1 MGEIMNG
8 QCRLFTPFF
17 PYLRQFVSD
26 GLTVSYRTVMILFS
40 RTLLTVLMTQDF
52 NAYYIRRHFDGY
64 KDNKENN
71 K

>member
-1 MGEIMNG
+1 MNG
-8 QCRLFTPFF
+8 QCILLIPFF

-40 RTLLTVLMTQDF
+40 RKLLTVLMTQDF
-52 NAYYIRRHFDGY
+52 NVYYNRRHFDCY

>member
-1 MGEIMNG
+1 MNG
-8 QCRLFTPFF
+8 QCILFIPFF

-40 RTLLTVLMTQDF
+40 RKLLTVSMTHV
-52 NAYYIRRHFDGY
+52 YYNRGHFDCY